1 MKVKVLKR
9 KIINTYWE
17 QEYRMASAE
26 YPQNVGAR
34 VPNGI
39 SRISPKCGS
48 TSTEWHQQN
57 IPNNGYGYLCIRQ
70 ENISFNNS
78 YVI

>member
-1 MKVKVLKR
+1 
-9 KIINTYWE
+9 
-17 QEYRMASAE
+17 MASAE

-57 IPNNGYGYLCIRQ
+57 IPKMWEHEYRMASAEYPQQWLRL
-70 ENISFNNS
+70 SMH
-78 YVI
+78 